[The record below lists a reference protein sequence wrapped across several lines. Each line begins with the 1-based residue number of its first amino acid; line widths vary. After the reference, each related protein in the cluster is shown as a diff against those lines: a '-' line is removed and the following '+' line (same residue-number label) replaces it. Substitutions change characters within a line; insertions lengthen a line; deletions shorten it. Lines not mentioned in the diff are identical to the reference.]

1 MQLIIKYLN
10 QLLKDEDNSEE
21 GINKELPE
29 NVNSLEDF
37 LNWIDKDN

>member
-1 MQLIIKYLN
+1 MQLIIKCLN

-21 GINKELPE
+21 AISKELPE
-29 NVNSLEDF
+29 SINSLEDF